1 MMLIDN
7 NEMRQALEEELQQN
21 FDHWVPVQNQG
32 LREILAYHMGWEG
45 EGAGE
50 RAQGKRIRPMLVL
63 LSAAAAGAD
72 WRVALPAAASVEYL
86 HNFSLIHD
94 DIEDQDEKRR
104 GRPTVW
110 AKWGIAKAINA
121 GDLMCMLGLLS
132 LFRLEKT
139 VSLEVSAR
147 ASQILQ
153 ETCVDLTRGQHL
165 DLSYESEQI
174 LPLESYWPMV
184 GGKTAALLACC
195 TEMGAI
201 SAGVDEEQR
210 SSFRD
215 FGWNLGLAFQV
226 VDDWLGIW
234 GDTVVTG
241 KGVGSDLVAGKK
253 SLPILFALQKQ
264 GQFHERWMAGSVGD
278 QDVPLLTELLE
289 KEGAKEYTERKA
301 DELTAQACVAL
312 EKATPDKNEAVM
324 GLSQLTDKLLK
335 RRS

>member
-1 MMLIDN
+1 MMLMDN
-7 NEMRQALEEELQQN
+7 NEMRQALEEELHRS
-21 FDHWVPVQNQG
+21 FDHWVPQEDQE

-45 EGAGE
+45 EGSGE
-50 RAQGKRIRPMLVL
+50 KAQGKRIRPKLVL

-94 DIEDQDEKRR
+94 DIEDQDEIRR
-104 GRPTVW
+104 SRPTVW
-110 AKWGIAKAINA
+110 VKWGIAKAINA

-132 LFRLEKT
+132 LFRLEQT

-153 ETCVDLTRGQHL
+153 ETCAHLTRGQHL
-165 DLSYESEQI
+165 DLSYESEQV

-195 TEMGAI
+195 TEMGAL
-201 SAGVDEEQR
+201 SAGVDEGRRQA
-210 SSFRD
+210 FRD
-215 FGWNLGLAFQV
+215 FGWHLGLAFQV

-241 KGVGSDLVAGKK
+241 KGVGSDLLAGKK

-264 GQFHERWMAGSVGD
+264 GQFHARWMSGPISPE
-278 QDVPLLTELLE
+278 DVALLTELLE
-289 KEGAKEYTERKA
+289 KEGAKEYTHNKA

-312 EKATPDKNEAVM
+312 ERASPTQNEAFQ
-324 GLSQLTDKLLK
+324 GLSQLTDMLLK
-335 RRS
+335 RRN

>member
-1 MMLIDN
+1 MMLIDK
-7 NEMRQALEEELQQN
+7 NEMRKELEEELKQS
-21 FDHWVPVQNQG
+21 FDHWVPEKDQG

-50 RAQGKRIRPMLVL
+50 KAQGKRIRPMLVL

-72 WRVALPAAASVEYL
+72 WRVSLPAAASVEYL

-110 AKWGIAKAINA
+110 VKWGIAKAINA

-165 DLSYESEQI
+165 DLSYVSENI

-201 SAGVDEEQR
+201 SAGVGEEQR
-210 SSFRD
+210 QAFRD

-234 GDTVVTG
+234 GDTAVTG

-253 SLPILFALQKQ
+253 SLPILFALQKP
-264 GQFHERWMAGSVGD
+264 GQFHDRWMSGPID
-278 QDVPLLTELLE
+278 EKDVPLVTGLLE
-289 KEGAKEYTERKA
+289 EEGAKEYTQQKA

-312 EKATPDKNEAVM
+312 EKATPNKNEAVL
-324 GLSQLTDKLLK
+324 GLSHLTDKLLK

>member
-1 MMLIDN
+1 MILMDN
-7 NEMRQALEEELQQN
+7 NEMRHALEEELHRSFN
-21 FDHWVPVQNQG
+21 HWVPEQDQE

-45 EGAGE
+45 AGAGE
-50 RAQGKRIRPMLVL
+50 KAQGKRIRPMLVL

-94 DIEDQDEKRR
+94 DIEDQDEIRR

-110 AKWGIAKAINA
+110 VKWGIAKAINA

-153 ETCVDLTRGQHL
+153 ETCAHLTRGQHL

-201 SAGVDEEQR
+201 SAGVDEERRQA
-210 SSFRD
+210 FRD
-215 FGWNLGLAFQV
+215 FGWHLGLAFQV

-234 GDTVVTG
+234 GDAVITG

-253 SLPILFALQKQ
+253 SLPILYALQKP
-264 GQFHERWMAGSVGD
+264 GQFHDRWMAGPVKEN
-278 QDVPLLTELLE
+278 DVALLTEYLE
-289 KEGAKEYTERKA
+289 KEGAKEYTRQKA
-301 DELTAQACVAL
+301 DELTSQACAAL
-312 EKATPDKNEAVM
+312 EKATEYQNEAFQ
-324 GLSQLTDKLLK
+324 GLSQLTDVLLK